1 MPNLSTP
8 VLWYPGQTE
17 VDLQEEI
24 DLMLVRT
31 KWTSSFLKG
40 EIQADT
46 FLDFLNEQGYDV
58 FDLADDWGL
67 GDGITS

>member
-24 DLMLVRT
+24 DLMLVRA
-31 KWTSSFLKG
+31 KWTSAFLKN
-40 EIQADT
+40 EIHADT

-67 GDGITS
+67 GDDVTS